1 MFAEDLPLTD
11 SWNSEIYVH
20 EYAQMNKNALVEKQG
35 TTVRRTDATWVLF
48 AIISHTAWGAYPVL
62 SRYLQNTHHISTMS
76 LSAMTNILAVGL
88 LLVFLA
94 RTVDIK
100 TISIRELV
108 IYAVIVVSRG
118 LLNLYASRLTYA
130 TNVQLFSL
138 LAPFIVAF
146 LSKTFLK
153 EELPKYTG
161 LALTLS
167 LIGSVLLIFG
177 APSLAPLTK
186 SQGIANWIGI
196 GLSIIGGILLAF
208 LMLAIKHAGKKGASA
223 ETLAFVQFAAL
234 ASCMSVGSVAVGEN
248 WKPWLSLP
256 ASGIAAY
263 LAFALIVLL
272 LGTILQNN
280 SVKHLGAATYST
292 IQAWRLT
299 STIAFSWLL
308 LGEGIATFWQG
319 LGAFIVMATVTGYM
333 YSQKRERAS
342 KKAAE
347 LSAIGE

>member
-1 MFAEDLPLTD
+1 MNNM
-11 SWNSEIYVH
+11 NSAVPDNGAIR
-20 EYAQMNKNALVEKQG
+20 KNG
-35 TTVRRTDATWVLF
+35 ATWVLF

-62 SRYLQNTHHISTMS
+62 SRYLQNTHHIATMS
-76 LSAMTNILAVGL
+76 LSAMTNILAVIL

-94 RTVDIK
+94 RSVDIK
-100 TISIRELV
+100 TLGIGELIV
-108 IYAVIVVSRG
+108 FGLIVVSRG

-153 EELPKYTG
+153 EALPKHTG
-161 LALTLS
+161 LALLLS
-167 LIGSVLLIFG
+167 LVGSVLLIFG
-177 APSLAPLTK
+177 APGAVPLTK
-186 SQGIANWIGI
+186 AQGLSNWIGI

-208 LMLAIKHAGKKGASA
+208 LMLAIKHVSKKGASA
-223 ETLAFVQFAAL
+223 ETLAFVQFASL
-234 ASCMSVGSVAVGEN
+234 AGCMSAGSVVVGEN

-256 ASGIAAY
+256 PSGIAAY

-272 LGTILQNN
+272 MGTILQNN

-333 YSQKRERAS
+333 YSQKRDRAAQ
-342 KKAAE
+342 KAAE